1 MTKKRIV
8 AKTTVNDGWVQPKV
22 RKKRKPMTEEQRAA
36 ASERLAIARAAKAPA
51 KNLNICSEVLNLP
64 DEHTLSAKK
73 VRAWIKTQ
81 KELISSY
88 RQEVRRDVKGS
99 IARLA
104 NSEGFKTGHFIG
116 EIGFVNE
123 TIKSILYRTMGYKH
137 DMTDL
142 IRLTMKTN
150 PIGEDPWPPTF
161 DHELVNEIVSKNNND
176 DSKDEP
182 K

>member
-22 RKKRKPMTEEQRAA
+22 RKKRKPMTEEQRTA

-51 KNLNICSEVLNLP
+51 KNLNICSEVINLP
-64 DEHTLSAKK
+64 DEHMLSAKQVK
-73 VRAWIKTQ
+73 DWIKTQ

-104 NSEGFKTGHFIG
+104 NSEAYVRHLQHYLKWGDYCDDFYG
-116 EIGFVNE
+116 EHQEKRVQWQ
-123 TIKSILYRTMGYKH
+123 TIRPSAT
-137 DMTDL
+137 TV
-142 IRLTMKTN
+142 T
-150 PIGEDPWPPTF
+150 
-161 DHELVNEIVSKNNND
+161 
-176 DSKDEP
+176 
-182 K
+182 